1 MWVCL
6 VLGIQVADI
15 ENAGLKNG
23 GEITI
28 KECYKLSKRELSEA
42 IKNYIKEA
50 NESSQTPT
58 ELSKHFVN
66 VELWVQDLNRGCVV
80 GYDTVQLNTM
90 SDQ

>member
-42 IKNYIKEA
+42 IKII
-50 NESSQTPT
+50 
-58 ELSKHFVN
+58 
-66 VELWVQDLNRGCVV
+66 
-80 GYDTVQLNTM
+80 
-90 SDQ
+90 